1 MGYVTYTVVSGCHI
15 LKLCFT
21 YLLEEIMQP
30 AVIFLKCNRKSAV
43 DVTLD
48 SVVVICSYTY
58 S

>member
-21 YLLEEIMQP
+21 YLLEEIMQL

-43 DVTLD
+43 NVTLN
-48 SVVVICSYTY
+48 SQVVVCGCTY